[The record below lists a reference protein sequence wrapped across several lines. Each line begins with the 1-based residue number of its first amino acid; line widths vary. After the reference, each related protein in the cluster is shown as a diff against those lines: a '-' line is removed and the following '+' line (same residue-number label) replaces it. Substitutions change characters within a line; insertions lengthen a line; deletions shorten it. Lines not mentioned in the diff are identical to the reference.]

1 MPEEKLEEKPGE
13 EPGENRGESQ
23 DNPGKSIRKRGDKC
37 LLYTASKG
45 SITFFVTFADFIS
58 TGK

>member
-1 MPEEKLEEKPGE
+1 MPEEKLGE
-13 EPGENRGESQ
+13 ETGGNRGESQ
-23 DNPGKSIRKRGDKC
+23 DNPGKSTRKRGDKC

-45 SITFFVTFADFIS
+45 SITFFVTFAAVIS